1 MPEGSD
7 LVRRLSLTAVSTF
20 FKIGSAFKKKE
31 EPNPMQ
37 AEKTAGKIYE
47 FEMKTIDGKPKK
59 LADYKG
65 HVWLVVNTA
74 SLCGFT
80 PQYKDLQSLYEKF
93 QDKGFK
99 IAAFPANEF
108 GAQEPGSDTDIKKF
122 CMTKYAL
129 GFDLFSK
136 IVVKGAGT
144 HPLYQYLTK
153 DSGFPGEIPWNFAKF
168 LVDKKGKV
176 VARFEPDANPAGKDV
191 SAAVEKAL
199 AEPA

>member
-1 MPEGSD
+1 MSISD
-7 LVRRLSLTAVSTF
+7 LGRRLSLGLLSTAFAAAAV
-20 FKIGSAFKKKE
+20 FKKKQE
-31 EPNPMQ
+31 INPMQ
-37 AEKTAGKIYE
+37 SEKTAGKIYE

-65 HVWLVVNTA
+65 HPLLVVNTA

-80 PQYKDLQSLYEKF
+80 PQYTDLENLYKKYEA
-93 QDKGFK
+93 QGLK

-108 GAQEPGSDTDIKKF
+108 GAQEPGSDSDIKKL

-129 GFDLFSK
+129 SFDLYSK
-136 IVVKGAGT
+136 IVVKGDGI
-144 HPLYQYLTK
+144 HPLYAYLTK
-153 DSGFPGEIPWNFAKF
+153 DSGFPGDIPWNFSKF

-176 VARFEPDANPAGKDV
+176 VARFGPDANPVGKEI

-199 AEPA
+199 AD